1 MKSLLNSH
9 SQTVVAKEKS
19 ALMSA
24 RLSWRPLRILRDLC
38 GSSLS
43 LFALI
48 LLAAFLFAPTPAHAY
63 AGPGAG
69 FAVLSSFWTL
79 FVAFL
84 YSAYAMFTWPF
95 RHILRLLR
103 RRKAY
108 GNAMIKRAVILG
120 FDGMDPELTERFIAE
135 GRLPNLAKLREQGTF
150 RKLRTT
156 YPAISPVAWS
166 TFMTGVNPGKHN
178 IYDFL
183 ARDVNSYL
191 PFLSSA
197 GNQRTEAQLENRQVH
212 NPARQSA
219 DQRHAEGNSVL
230 ALARKGGHLFFIHRV
245 PVTFP
250 PRKVFRSSSVRH
262 VRA

>member
-108 GNAMIKRAVILG
+108 GKRNDQASG
-120 FDGMDPELTERFIAE
+120 DPRFRRY
-135 GRLPNLAKLREQGTF
+135 GPRTHGTF
-150 RKLRTT
+150 HRRR
-156 YPAISPVAWS
+156 PPSE
-166 TFMTGVNPGKHN
+166 
-178 IYDFL
+178 
-183 ARDVNSYL
+183 
-191 PFLSSA
+191 LSQTPRA
-197 GNQRTEAQLENRQVH
+197 GNFPQTSHDLSCYFARCLVDVHDRSESRQAQHLRF
-212 NPARQSA
+212 PRAR
-219 DQRHAEGNSVL
+219 R
-230 ALARKGGHLFFIHRV
+230 
-245 PVTFP
+245 
-250 PRKVFRSSSVRH
+250 
-262 VRA
+262 